1 MIVNGMTRRQVLIG
15 AGALLLASS
24 TWATPYETPVQPVD
38 IWRSEWRDAHR
49 NRTVPIKIYFPH
61 GAGPFPVI
69 VFSHGLG
76 GSREGY
82 EYLGRYWAAHGYV
95 SVHLQHPGS
104 DDSVWRGGL
113 GMAGMRDAI
122 SAQTARDRALDVH
135 FALDQLQ
142 RLNTDS
148 TWPLHGK
155 LDLRRIGM
163 AGHSFGANT
172 TLLIAGMATLGGAL
186 TDPRVQC
193 AVALSSPTPVSKN
206 YDALYAGIKIPML
219 HMTGTQDIS
228 PVDPA
233 NSRPSDR
240 RIPYDH
246 SHGADAYLVTF
257 ANGDHMLFSGRE
269 PLTRHVPSDERNH
282 QLIQEAAT
290 AFWDAY
296 LKRNQKAL
304 VWLRDGFAKELGSS
318 GVWEQKRGKPH
329 AG

>member
-1 MIVNGMTRRQVLIG
+1 MNVNGMTRRQLLLW
-15 AGALLLASS
+15 AGALLWARS
-24 TWATPYETPVQPVD
+24 TWATPYDTPAQAVD
-38 IWRSEWRDAHR
+38 IWRGEWRDAKR
-49 NRTVPIKIYFPH
+49 SRTVPVKIYSPH

-104 DDSVWRGGL
+104 DNSVWRGAAGRQGL
-113 GMAGMRDAI
+113 RDAI
-122 SAQTARDRALDVH
+122 SSQTARDRALDVH
-135 FALDQLQ
+135 FAIDQLQ
-142 RLNTDS
+142 RLNTD
-148 TWPLHGK
+148 TAWPLHGK
-155 LDLRRIGM
+155 LDLRHIGM

-172 TLLIAGMATLGGAL
+172 TLLIAGMAARGGTLA
-186 TDPRVQC
+186 DPRVQC
-193 AVALSSPTPVSKN
+193 AIALSSPTPVSKN

-219 HMTGTQDIS
+219 HMTGTKDIS
-228 PVDPA
+228 PVDPG
-233 NSRPSDR
+233 NSRASDR

-246 SHGADAYLVTF
+246 IHGADAYLATF
-257 ANGDHMLFSGRE
+257 ADGDHMLFSGRE

-282 QLIQEAAT
+282 LLIQEATT

-296 LKRNQKAL
+296 LKGSHKAL
-304 VWLRDGFAKELGSS
+304 TWLRDGFAKELGSN
-318 GVWEQKRGKPH
+318 GVWEQKRGKSS